1 MERVRSASVKHRAAV
16 SLACLAVFLAIVML
30 TRCAEKL
37 PPEGPSEE
45 EILKAMHDDLSVSH
59 KVADFMIKDDDGIDL
74 LAERLSKDP
83 RAAAQLFETIA
94 RKGGGQKAIAV
105 ACLRVAE
112 WERQQTVPPVP
123 PNTSSGAQ
131 ELQRQPSGGK

>member
-1 MERVRSASVKHRAAV
+1 MRSAHVKHRLTV
-16 SLACLAVFLAIVML
+16 SFRCLVVVLAGVLL
-30 TRCAEKL
+30 TRCTERV

-45 EILKAMHDDLSVSH
+45 EILRSMHDDLSVSH
-59 KVADFMIKDDDGIDL
+59 KVADFMIKDDDGINL

-83 RAAAQLFETIA
+83 RAAGQLFEAIA

-112 WERQQTVPPVP
+112 WERQQTAPSVPPATP
-123 PNTSSGAQ
+123 SGAQ
-131 ELQRQPSGGK
+131 ELQRNSSGGK

>member
-1 MERVRSASVKHRAAV
+1 MKRR
-16 SLACLAVFLAIVML
+16 LALFVCLAAFLAAVML
-30 TRCAEKL
+30 TRCADKL

-45 EILKAMHDDLSVSH
+45 EILKAMHDDLFVSH

-83 RAAAQLFETIA
+83 RAAAQLFEAIA

-123 PNTSSGAQ
+123 SATSSGAQ
-131 ELQRQPSGGK
+131 ELQRQPPGGK

>member
-1 MERVRSASVKHRAAV
+1 MKHRLTL
-16 SLACLAVFLAIVML
+16 SFACLAVFLAAVTL

-83 RAAAQLFETIA
+83 RAAAQLFEAIA

-123 PNTSSGAQ
+123 PTTSSGAQ
-131 ELQRQPSGGK
+131 ELQRQPPGGK

>member
-1 MERVRSASVKHRAAV
+1 MERVRSTPVKHRAAV
-16 SLACLAVFLAIVML
+16 SLACLAVFLAAVML
-30 TRCAEKL
+30 TRCAERL
-37 PPEGPSEE
+37 PEGPSEE

-59 KVADFMIKDDDGIDL
+59 KVADFMIKDDDGVNL

-83 RAAAQLFETIA
+83 RAAAQLFEALA

-112 WERQQTVPPVP
+112 WERQQNAPPVP
-123 PNTSSGAQ
+123 PATSSGAQ
-131 ELQRQPSGGK
+131 ELQRQPPGGKR

>member
-1 MERVRSASVKHRAAV
+1 MRSTSVKRRLSV
-16 SLACLAVFLAIVML
+16 SFACMAVFLAGLML
-30 TRCAEKL
+30 TRCTERL

-83 RAAAQLFETIA
+83 RAAAQLLEAIA
-94 RKGGGQKAIAV
+94 RKGDGQKAIAV

-112 WERQQTVPPVP
+112 WERQQNAPPVP
-123 PNTSSGAQ
+123 PVTSSGAQ
-131 ELQRQPSGGK
+131 ELQRQPLGGK